1 MSAAVAINAR
11 AAVRSQVG
19 GVERVAREL
28 AQRLPALRPD
38 RYRVIAPRPA
48 LAHRRGHVWEQAV
61 LPALARDCE
70 LILCPANLAPLASRA
85 NVVSIHDV
93 APFLGDWY
101 GSLYGR
107 WHRTLLPRV
116 ARRAVRVIAPS
127 ETVRTQ
133 LVELLGVPAGRT
145 RVVALG
151 VDPALGDRADP
162 ERVAARH
169 GLTGP
174 YVLALGTD
182 LPRKNF
188 ALLDA
193 VADPLGREGIEVVLA
208 GSTRHYM
215 PRGSYSVREL
225 GYVPDDD
232 LPGLYAG
239 AAAFAMPSLYEG
251 FGLPCLEAM
260 ACGVPVVASDRPA
273 LPEACGD
280 AALLVDPADHAAF
293 AAALL
298 QVATPGDTRSALT
311 EAGRLRAAHLTW
323 ERTALGVDA
332 VVEEALGA
340 TASDSRPGC
349 PVHTPA
355 TGARSGETP

>member
-1 MSAAVAINAR
+1 MTAPVAINAR
-11 AAVRSQVG
+11 AAVRAQVG
-19 GVERVAREL
+19 GVERVALEL
-28 AQRLPALRPD
+28 ARRLPELRPD

-48 LAHRRGHVWEQAV
+48 LAHRRGQVWEQAV
-61 LPALARDCE
+61 LPVLARDSD
-70 LILCPANLAPLASRA
+70 LLFSPANLAPLASGA

-107 WHRTLLPRV
+107 WHRALLPRV

-127 ETVRTQ
+127 EAVRAQ
-133 LVELLGVPAGRT
+133 LVELLRVAEERT

-151 VDPALGDRADP
+151 VDRAFGEGADP
-162 ERVAARH
+162 ERAAALH
-169 GLTGP
+169 GLTRP

-193 VADPLGREGIEVVLA
+193 IANPLGREGIEVVLA
-208 GSTRHYM
+208 GSTRRYM
-215 PRGSYSVREL
+215 PRGSYTVRKL
-225 GYVPDDD
+225 GYVADAD

-260 ACGVPVVASDRPA
+260 ACGAPVVASDRAA
-273 LPEACGD
+273 LPETCGG
-280 AALLVDPADHAAF
+280 AALLADPTDHAAF

-298 QVATPGDTRSALT
+298 EAAAPGDTRAGLIA
-311 EAGRLRAAHLTW
+311 AGRARAAHLTW

-332 VVEEALGA
+332 VIEEAL
-340 TASDSRPGC
+340 
-349 PVHTPA
+349 
-355 TGARSGETP
+355 

>member
-1 MSAAVAINAR
+1 MTAPVAINAR
-11 AAVRSQVG
+11 AAVRGQIG

-28 AQRLPALRPD
+28 AGRLPALRPD

-61 LPALARDCE
+61 LPLLARDSE
-70 LILCPANLAPLASRA
+70 LLLSPANLAPVASRR

-93 APFLGDWY
+93 APFMGDWY

-107 WHRTLLPRV
+107 WHRALLPRV
-116 ARRAVRVIAPS
+116 ARGALRVIAPS
-127 ETVRTQ
+127 ESVRTQ
-133 LVELLGVPAGRT
+133 LVELLRVPEERT

-151 VDPALGDRADP
+151 VDPALGERADP
-162 ERVAARH
+162 EGAAAHH
-169 GLTGP
+169 GLSAP
-174 YVLALGTD
+174 YVLAVGTD

-188 ALLDA
+188 ELLDRVSA
-193 VADPLGREGIEVVLA
+193 PLGREGIEVVLA

-225 GYVPDDD
+225 GYVPEEN

-260 ACGVPVVASDRPA
+260 ACGTPVVASNRAA
-273 LPEACGD
+273 LPETCGD
-280 AALLVDPADHAAF
+280 AALLVDPTDHEAF
-293 AAALL
+293 AEALLVAAGPGATRAALI
-298 QVATPGDTRSALT
+298 
-311 EAGRLRAAHLTW
+311 EAGTERATHLTW
-323 ERTALGVDA
+323 QRTAEEVNAIVDEILGTEDWG
-332 VVEEALGA
+332 LG
-340 TASDSRPGC
+340 TS
-349 PVHTPA
+349 
-355 TGARSGETP
+355 